1 MTDALTRAITE
12 VTEDN
17 LRLMVLDLAQLP
29 PKFRGFE
36 PLRNGILDNT
46 AMAEQGFPGDSGE
59 TLRGRGRITGYLRE
73 FVSPVPSVSW
83 ETGTD
88 IAAGTTVHLFDDQE
102 AVSTWITE
110 VFVKGFEENVGKM
123 ASFGHKLLSVEQ
135 LEVRGFHDEAVS
147 LKAVQEGPNGIISST
162 VADFRL
168 GRLLG
173 VAFSVSV
180 GDVRRRA
187 LTERLGTLLE
197 RQMVRVVLGAE

>member
-1 MTDALTRAITE
+1 
-12 VTEDN
+12 
-17 LRLMVLDLAQLP
+17 MVLDRGQLP

-36 PLRNGILDNT
+36 PLRDGVLDNAT
-46 AMAEQGFPGDSGE
+46 MAEQGFPGGSGE

-73 FVSPVPSVSW
+73 FVSPLPRASW

-88 IAAGTTVHLFDDQE
+88 IAAATAVHLFDDQE
-102 AVSTWITE
+102 AVSAWMTE

-123 ASFGHKLLSVEQ
+123 ASPGHKLLSVKRLDVQ
-135 LEVRGFHDEAVS
+135 GFHDKAVS
-147 LKAVQEGPNGIISST
+147 LKTVQEGPNGIISST

-180 GDVRRRA
+180 GDVSRRA